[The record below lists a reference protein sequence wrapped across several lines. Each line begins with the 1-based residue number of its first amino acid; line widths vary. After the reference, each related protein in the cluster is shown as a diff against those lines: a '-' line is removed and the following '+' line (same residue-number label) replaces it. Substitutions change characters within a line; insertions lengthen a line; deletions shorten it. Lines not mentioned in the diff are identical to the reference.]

1 MLRAGRDAKAARL
14 AGLGIHGE
22 SLPAAMHLDLDPGCP
37 WQGAKLVTGQLAQL
51 EDVMRADSGT
61 VTGAFAFV
69 RRNHRRDLS
78 GFLRAVCAGFHRR
91 AGGRARELGQGARVR
106 L

>member
-1 MLRAGRDAKAARL
+1 
-14 AGLGIHGE
+14 
-22 SLPAAMHLDLDPGCP
+22 
-37 WQGAKLVTGQLAQL
+37 
-51 EDVMRADSGT
+51 
-61 VTGAFAFV
+61 V